1 MFSDKVIGRRCRKR
15 PDPFLISRA
24 NAMRIALFGGSFN
37 PIHLGHLRAAEEDR
51 EAMRLDL
58 IYFVPAASPPHKPP
72 VGLAP
77 AEHRLQMVRLATKGN
92 RYFMVSDIEVRRS
105 GSSFTIDTVRYFR
118 STMRAQPELFLIM
131 GGDQFAELDTW
142 KEAEEIVR
150 SCNLIVHTRL
160 GVEPQLRPAVAML
173 NHFGYIGGEN
183 SYVHPSGHTL
193 NFITTTF
200 FPISATLIR
209 RKLALGE
216 SIRYLVPNDVGD
228 YIERHAP
235 F

>member
-1 MFSDKVIGRRCRKR
+1 
-15 PDPFLISRA
+15 
-24 NAMRIALFGGSFN
+24 MRIALFGGSFN

-92 RYFMVSDIEVRRS
+92 RHFMVSDVEVRRS
-105 GSSFTIDTVRYFR
+105 GSSFTVDTLRYFR

-131 GGDQFAELDTW
+131 GDDQFAELDTW
-142 KEAEEIVR
+142 KKADEIVR
-150 SCNLIVHTRL
+150 LCSLIVHTRL
-160 GVEPQLRPAVAML
+160 SEKPELELPFAIL
-173 NHFGYIGGEN
+173 NRFGYISADN
-183 SYVHPSGHTL
+183 SYVHPSGNTL
-193 NFITTTF
+193 NFISTTF
-200 FPISATLIR
+200 LPISATFIR

-216 SIRYLVPNDVGD
+216 SIRYLVPTEVGD
-228 YIERHAP
+228 YIERHGP

>member
-1 MFSDKVIGRRCRKR
+1 
-15 PDPFLISRA
+15 
-24 NAMRIALFGGSFN
+24 MRIALFGGSFN
-37 PIHLGHLRAAEEDR
+37 PIHLGHLRAAEEVR
-51 EAMRLDL
+51 EAMGLDL
-58 IYFVPAASPPHKPP
+58 IYFVPAASPPHKQPL
-72 VGLAP
+72 GLAP

-92 RYFMVSDIEVRRS
+92 RYFMVSDVEVRRS

-118 STMRAQPELFLIM
+118 STMRSQPELFLIM

-142 KEAEEIVR
+142 KEADEIVR
-150 SCNLIVHTRL
+150 LCNIIVHTRL
-160 GVEPQLRPAVAML
+160 SEKPETELRVAML
-173 NHFGYIGGEN
+173 NRFGYLTSDN

-193 NFITTTF
+193 NFLSTTL

-216 SIRYLVPNDVGD
+216 SIRYLVPTDVGD

-235 F
+235 Y

>member
-1 MFSDKVIGRRCRKR
+1 
-15 PDPFLISRA
+15 
-24 NAMRIALFGGSFN
+24 MRIGLFGGSFN

-51 EAMRLDL
+51 EAIRLDL

-72 VGLAP
+72 VGLVP

-92 RYFMVSDIEVRRS
+92 RHFMVSDVEVRRS

-142 KEAEEIVR
+142 KEADEIVR
-150 SCNLIVHTRL
+150 ICNLIVHTRL
-160 GVEPQLRPAVAML
+160 SERPELGPPVAIL
-173 NHFGYIGGEN
+173 NRFGYIN
-183 SYVHPSGHTL
+183 RDNLYVHPSGHTL
-193 NFITTTF
+193 NFVITTF

-216 SIRYLVPNDVGD
+216 SIRYLVPTDVGD
-228 YIERHAP
+228 YLERHAP

>member
-1 MFSDKVIGRRCRKR
+1 
-15 PDPFLISRA
+15 
-24 NAMRIALFGGSFN
+24 MRIALFGGSFN

-51 EAMRLDL
+51 EAMGLDL

-72 VGLAP
+72 LGLAA

-92 RYFMVSDIEVRRS
+92 RYFMVSDIELRRA

-142 KEAEEIVR
+142 KEADEIAGL
-150 SCNLIVHTRL
+150 CNIIVHSRL
-160 GVEPQLRPAVAML
+160 SEGPEIELPVATL
-173 NHFGYIGGEN
+173 NRFGYISDN
-183 SYVHPSGHTL
+183 RLYVHPSGHTL
-193 NFITTTF
+193 NFVNTTF

-209 RKLALGE
+209 HKLALGE
-216 SIRYLVPNDVGD
+216 SIRYLVPTDVGD
-228 YIERHAP
+228 FIERHAP